1 VYKLRLLRGRS
12 TTWSS
17 KNPVLAQG
25 EPAYDIDAKK
35 FKIGDGRTRW
45 NDLPY
50 QATSGGGEFDGIHND
65 LEGRDTSDAHPM
77 SSITGLAAAL
87 DDVSAGADGR
97 EVELSAS
104 TTHIRWRYVGGTS
117 WTDLVALADLEG
129 ADGVD
134 GAEVELSVSST
145 HIRWRYV
152 GGSWSDLVSLADL
165 KGDPGSDA
173 TVTAANVAAVLDA
186 DLAALAAANNS
197 ATLAATTATF
207 TTAKDARLMAAV
219 IDADGPVTIAK
230 VWSGSQAQYDAL
242 GSYDPNTLYFT
253 PEA

>member
-1 VYKLRLLRGRS
+1 
-12 TTWSS
+12 
-17 KNPVLAQG
+17 
-25 EPAYDIDAKK
+25 
-35 FKIGDGRTRW
+35 
-45 NDLPY
+45 
-50 QATSGGGEFDGIHND
+50 
-65 LEGRDTSDAHPM
+65 
-77 SSITGLAAAL
+77 
-87 DDVSAGADGR
+87 
-97 EVELSAS
+97 LSAS
-104 TTHIRWRYVGGTS
+104 T
-117 WTDLVALADLEG
+117 
-129 ADGVD
+129 
-134 GAEVELSVSST
+134 T